1 MNFKK
6 TTAGLLLASFAGLS
20 VSQTAPSQTPAPAA
34 ISPALS
40 APARVNAAKYAGRP
54 HLAYI
59 RTGNAAVDDAS
70 QRGLTALK
78 EKLNDLT
85 TLNAEI
91 VAVDIERDD
100 ISLFPLIYWPI
111 DQNSTALTDT
121 AQRKVQKYL
130 QMTPAHLIIFDINNS
145 GKHLGN
151 KDNLNRVLGNV
162 TLRRLDK
169 IGEGHPLTKTFF
181 KLDHLRGTFDFN
193 ANVLVEESG
202 PAGSEVVSS
211 VIIGENNWAAAW
223 AGMTLAKGSPE
234 QDQSLRAGVN
244 FAMLA
249 MTGNYKA
256 DQALILAKPK
266 EPEKK

>member
-1 MNFKK
+1 MDFKK

-20 VSQTAPSQTPAPAA
+20 VSQTAPTAAPAA
-34 ISPALS
+34 NPPTLS
-40 APARVNAAKYAGRP
+40 AAARVNAAKYAAHP
-54 HLAYI
+54 HLAFI

-70 QRGLTALK
+70 LRGITALK

-100 ISLFPLIYWPI
+100 ISLFPMIYWPI
-111 DQNSTALTDT
+111 NPNSPALSNG

-130 QMTPAHLIIFDINNS
+130 QMAPAHLIIFDINNS
-145 GKHLGN
+145 GKGLGN
-151 KDNLNRVLGNV
+151 KESLNRVLGNV

-169 IGEGHPLTKTFF
+169 VGEGHPLTKTFF
-181 KLDHLRGTFDFN
+181 KLNHLRGTFDYN

-202 PAGSEVVSS
+202 PVGSEIVSS

-249 MTGNYKA
+249 LTGNYKA